1 MRSSYYIVKSLEE
14 VKKVIQS
21 CKETGYC
28 CFDYETNAQPLYM
41 HTFTPT
47 LLSISFQAGSS
58 VQIPLDHFERD
69 KYTDGFDWK
78 KALQMVG
85 KELFQNLKVTK
96 IAWNA
101 KFDDQINKK
110 FGIQCKGTLLDG
122 MLAKYILN
130 EEKPNGLK
138 EMVARYLPGFAGYQK
153 ENNLDKMDWDKKPL
167 DLLSKYAGMDTD
179 CTLRLT
185 LFFEKKLIDLGMYN
199 ILRNL
204 YMPASRLLTEVEAN
218 GLYLDRGFNQQ
229 LLAEYEPKIQAA
241 RDTIYNLPRVQKFN
255 KIYIQGKVQAYL
267 DQLQRELDELDP
279 DNPKDK
285 RKISSRETKIANI
298 RAGIFITQKE
308 QDLIKPINLNSN
320 KDLPALMYS
329 KEGLNLPII
338 AYTQQNYKDTDKPST
353 AEDTLVEL
361 RLRIKKPDSPKA
373 VFLDKLLELR
383 GLEKM
388 YKTYILG
395 WSEKVQDDNCLHGRF
410 LLNGCVTGDTLLV
423 GKDRDIKIQDICPQ
437 EVGVKNVEEENI
449 WLLSQEGTWEQ
460 VTHTINKGLQPT
472 YQITTQR
479 GDILKCTQEHKLLTT
494 RGWKTVKEIY
504 KKQLWVIGYD
514 TSYLD
519 FTKPQMGKASQEV
532 VFREIPNWPGY
543 LASSEGKVFSIKMP
557 GGRGI
562 LDYNHPHELI
572 PRDWGNKGRLR
583 VYLRKNNHKKY
594 AFSVSHLVWMAFNN
608 ASFVP
613 EGYVIDHIDCNPRNN
628 QPSNLQCI
636 TYADNIKRSY
646 CNTRSSF
653 MRGSRNGIT
662 KFTTLK
668 VGQIKEKGLE
678 GYTQNE
684 IQNIFDISQKQV
696 SGILRGERRKNIFI
710 TKIKDYEY
718 LGNQNIY
725 DLSINKYHSYVTRS
739 NYINSNTTSGRL
751 SCISGDS
758 LILTNEGEIPIRD
771 LEYASGL
778 GLQAMTQEG
787 FKTITHFIYKGSEEM
802 YEVELESGKT
812 IQCTLDHKFITNQGT
827 KSLREIYPLNTSK
840 ISLMEYDDNKFKEVR
855 ISRVTPVG
863 IKGVYDLSVEGCHQ
877 FVANGILNHNSA
889 EPNMQ
894 QIPKTSVDP
903 NIKKQLIAKP
913 GQLYLVMD
921 FSQAELRIMAHLSKD
936 ETYLKAFREN
946 KDPHLA
952 IAAQKYGVPYDEAE
966 KIYGDENHPDYK
978 LWKTRRKQA
987 KQIAFGLIYGIQS
1000 KLLSVKLSDPKAG
1013 LIVTP
1018 EEAQQMMDDYFAEHP
1033 RIKKFMGSQERLLY
1047 KQGYI
1052 KSLFGTKRRLPGIYS
1067 ENNADVAYAI
1077 RLAVNFPCQCAASH
1091 MTLFG
1096 AILNY
1101 WDMKRGYF
1109 PSMDTRCLVHDAVY
1123 YNTDPKYINVYTI
1136 WKLWDTFRNPKT
1148 KEYFHFQIDD
1158 INMSMEFEIGRTMGE
1173 ELPFIPG
1180 YDYSKMLQPDF
1191 SVEAYMEEYHKS
1203 KGLLIEDYPKHFPEL
1218 FEQGKQWRQ
1227 LK

>member
-167 DLLSKYAGMDTD
+167 DLLAKYAGMDTD

-241 RDTIYNLPRVQKFN
+241 RDTIYSLPRVQKFN

-395 WSEKVQDDNCLHGRF
+395 WSEKVQDDDCLHGRF
-410 LLNGCVTGDTLLV
+410 LLHG
-423 GKDRDIKIQDICPQ
+423 
-437 EVGVKNVEEENI
+437 
-449 WLLSQEGTWEQ
+449 
-460 VTHTINKGLQPT
+460 
-472 YQITTQR
+472 
-479 GDILKCTQEHKLLTT
+479 
-494 RGWKTVKEIY
+494 
-504 KKQLWVIGYD
+504 
-514 TSYLD
+514 
-519 FTKPQMGKASQEV
+519 
-532 VFREIPNWPGY
+532 
-543 LASSEGKVFSIKMP
+543 
-557 GGRGI
+557 
-562 LDYNHPHELI
+562 
-572 PRDWGNKGRLR
+572 
-583 VYLRKNNHKKY
+583 
-594 AFSVSHLVWMAFNN
+594 
-608 ASFVP
+608 
-613 EGYVIDHIDCNPRNN
+613 
-628 QPSNLQCI
+628 
-636 TYADNIKRSY
+636 
-646 CNTRSSF
+646 
-653 MRGSRNGIT
+653 
-662 KFTTLK
+662 
-668 VGQIKEKGLE
+668 
-678 GYTQNE
+678 
-684 IQNIFDISQKQV
+684 
-696 SGILRGERRKNIFI
+696 
-710 TKIKDYEY
+710 
-718 LGNQNIY
+718 
-725 DLSINKYHSYVTRS
+725 
-739 NYINSNTTSGRL
+739 TTSGRL
-751 SCISGDS
+751 S
-758 LILTNEGEIPIRD
+758 
-771 LEYASGL
+771 
-778 GLQAMTQEG
+778 
-787 FKTITHFIYKGSEEM
+787 
-802 YEVELESGKT
+802 
-812 IQCTLDHKFITNQGT
+812 
-827 KSLREIYPLNTSK
+827 
-840 ISLMEYDDNKFKEVR
+840 
-855 ISRVTPVG
+855 
-863 IKGVYDLSVEGCHQ
+863 
-877 FVANGILNHNSA
+877 SA

-1158 INMSMEFEIGRTMGE
+1158 INMSMDFEIGRTMGE

>member
-47 LLSISFQAGSS
+47 LLSITFQVGSS

-110 FGIQCKGTLLDG
+110 FGIQCKGTFLDG

-138 EMVARYLPGFAGYQK
+138 EMVARYLPWFAGYQK

-167 DLLSKYAGMDTD
+167 DLLAKYAGMDTD
-179 CTLRLT
+179 CTMRLT

-229 LLAEYEPKIQAA
+229 LIAEYEPKIQAA
-241 RDTIYNLPRVQKFN
+241 RDTIYSLPRVQKFN

-395 WSEKVQDDNCLHGRF
+395 WSEKVQDDDCLHGRF
-410 LLNGCVTGDTLLV
+410 LLHGCVTGDTLLV

-751 SCISGDS
+751 S
-758 LILTNEGEIPIRD
+758 
-771 LEYASGL
+771 
-778 GLQAMTQEG
+778 
-787 FKTITHFIYKGSEEM
+787 
-802 YEVELESGKT
+802 
-812 IQCTLDHKFITNQGT
+812 
-827 KSLREIYPLNTSK
+827 
-840 ISLMEYDDNKFKEVR
+840 
-855 ISRVTPVG
+855 
-863 IKGVYDLSVEGCHQ
+863 
-877 FVANGILNHNSA
+877 SA

-1077 RLAVNFPCQCAASH
+1077 RLAVNFPCQGAASH

-1109 PSMDTRCLVHDAVY
+1109 PPMDEVCTVHDAVY
-1123 YNTDPKYINVYTI
+1123 YNTNPKYINLYTI

-1148 KEYFHFQIDD
+1148 KEYFNFQINDVD
-1158 INMSMEFEIGRTMGE
+1158 MSMDFEIGRTMGE

-1180 YDYSKMLQPDF
+1180 YDYSKMLKPDF
-1191 SVEAYMEEYHKS
+1191 SVEAYMEEYHKF
-1203 KGLLIEDYPKHFPEL
+1203 KDIPIKDYPKHFPEL

>member
-167 DLLSKYAGMDTD
+167 DLLAKYAGMDTD

-229 LLAEYEPKIQAA
+229 LLAEYEPKIQVA
-241 RDTIYNLPRVQKFN
+241 RDTIYSLPRVQKFN

-395 WSEKVQDDNCLHGRF
+395 WSEKVQDDDCLHGRF
-410 LLNGCVTGDTLLV
+410 LLHGCVTGDTLLV

-751 SCISGDS
+751 S
-758 LILTNEGEIPIRD
+758 
-771 LEYASGL
+771 
-778 GLQAMTQEG
+778 
-787 FKTITHFIYKGSEEM
+787 
-802 YEVELESGKT
+802 
-812 IQCTLDHKFITNQGT
+812 
-827 KSLREIYPLNTSK
+827 
-840 ISLMEYDDNKFKEVR
+840 
-855 ISRVTPVG
+855 
-863 IKGVYDLSVEGCHQ
+863 
-877 FVANGILNHNSA
+877 SA

-1077 RLAVNFPCQCAASH
+1077 RLAVNFPCQGAASH

-1109 PSMDTRCLVHDAVY
+1109 PPMDEVCTVHDAVY
-1123 YNTDPKYINVYTI
+1123 YNTNPKYINLYTI

-1148 KEYFHFQIDD
+1148 KEYFNFQINDVD
-1158 INMSMEFEIGRTMGE
+1158 MSMEFEIGRTMGE

-1180 YDYSKMLQPDF
+1180 YDYSKMLKPDF
-1191 SVEAYMEEYHKS
+1191 SVEAYMEEYHKF
-1203 KGLLIEDYPKHFPEL
+1203 KDIPIKDYPKHFPEL

>member
-229 LLAEYEPKIQAA
+229 LLAEYEPKIQAS
-241 RDTIYNLPRVQKFN
+241 RDTIYSLPRVQKFN

-410 LLNGCVTGDTLLV
+410 LLNG
-423 GKDRDIKIQDICPQ
+423 
-437 EVGVKNVEEENI
+437 
-449 WLLSQEGTWEQ
+449 
-460 VTHTINKGLQPT
+460 
-472 YQITTQR
+472 
-479 GDILKCTQEHKLLTT
+479 
-494 RGWKTVKEIY
+494 
-504 KKQLWVIGYD
+504 
-514 TSYLD
+514 
-519 FTKPQMGKASQEV
+519 
-532 VFREIPNWPGY
+532 
-543 LASSEGKVFSIKMP
+543 
-557 GGRGI
+557 
-562 LDYNHPHELI
+562 
-572 PRDWGNKGRLR
+572 
-583 VYLRKNNHKKY
+583 
-594 AFSVSHLVWMAFNN
+594 
-608 ASFVP
+608 
-613 EGYVIDHIDCNPRNN
+613 
-628 QPSNLQCI
+628 
-636 TYADNIKRSY
+636 
-646 CNTRSSF
+646 
-653 MRGSRNGIT
+653 
-662 KFTTLK
+662 
-668 VGQIKEKGLE
+668 
-678 GYTQNE
+678 
-684 IQNIFDISQKQV
+684 
-696 SGILRGERRKNIFI
+696 
-710 TKIKDYEY
+710 
-718 LGNQNIY
+718 
-725 DLSINKYHSYVTRS
+725 
-739 NYINSNTTSGRL
+739 TTSGRL

-758 LILTNEGEIPIRD
+758 IILTNEGEIPIRD

-787 FKTITHFIYKGSEEM
+787 FKTITHFIYKGSGEM

-855 ISRVTPVG
+855 ISKVTPVG
-863 IKGVYDLSVEGCHQ
+863 VKGVYDLSVEGCHQ

-1158 INMSMEFEIGRTMGE
+1158 INMSMDFEIGRTMGE

-1191 SVEAYMEEYHKS
+1191 SVEVYMEEYHKS

>member
-179 CTLRLT
+179 CTMRLT

-241 RDTIYNLPRVQKFN
+241 RDTIYSLPRVQKFN

-308 QDLIKPINLNSN
+308 QDLIKPLNLNSN

-410 LLNGCVTGDTLLV
+410 LLNG
-423 GKDRDIKIQDICPQ
+423 
-437 EVGVKNVEEENI
+437 
-449 WLLSQEGTWEQ
+449 
-460 VTHTINKGLQPT
+460 
-472 YQITTQR
+472 
-479 GDILKCTQEHKLLTT
+479 
-494 RGWKTVKEIY
+494 
-504 KKQLWVIGYD
+504 
-514 TSYLD
+514 
-519 FTKPQMGKASQEV
+519 
-532 VFREIPNWPGY
+532 
-543 LASSEGKVFSIKMP
+543 
-557 GGRGI
+557 
-562 LDYNHPHELI
+562 
-572 PRDWGNKGRLR
+572 
-583 VYLRKNNHKKY
+583 
-594 AFSVSHLVWMAFNN
+594 
-608 ASFVP
+608 
-613 EGYVIDHIDCNPRNN
+613 
-628 QPSNLQCI
+628 
-636 TYADNIKRSY
+636 
-646 CNTRSSF
+646 
-653 MRGSRNGIT
+653 
-662 KFTTLK
+662 
-668 VGQIKEKGLE
+668 
-678 GYTQNE
+678 
-684 IQNIFDISQKQV
+684 
-696 SGILRGERRKNIFI
+696 
-710 TKIKDYEY
+710 
-718 LGNQNIY
+718 
-725 DLSINKYHSYVTRS
+725 
-739 NYINSNTTSGRL
+739 TTSGRL

-758 LILTNEGEIPIRD
+758 IILTNEGEIPIRD

-855 ISRVTPVG
+855 ISRVTPIGV
-863 IKGVYDLSVEGCHQ
+863 KGVYDLSVEGCHQ

>member
-167 DLLSKYAGMDTD
+167 DLLAKYAGMDTD

-241 RDTIYNLPRVQKFN
+241 RDTIYSLPRVQKFN

-395 WSEKVQDDNCLHGRF
+395 WSEKVQDDDCLHGRF
-410 LLNGCVTGDTLLV
+410 LLHGCVTGDTLLV

-494 RGWKTVKEIY
+494 KGWKTVKEIY

-684 IQNIFDISQKQV
+684 IQNIFDIPQKQV

-751 SCISGDS
+751 S
-758 LILTNEGEIPIRD
+758 
-771 LEYASGL
+771 
-778 GLQAMTQEG
+778 
-787 FKTITHFIYKGSEEM
+787 
-802 YEVELESGKT
+802 
-812 IQCTLDHKFITNQGT
+812 
-827 KSLREIYPLNTSK
+827 
-840 ISLMEYDDNKFKEVR
+840 
-855 ISRVTPVG
+855 
-863 IKGVYDLSVEGCHQ
+863 
-877 FVANGILNHNSA
+877 SA

-1158 INMSMEFEIGRTMGE
+1158 INMSMDFEIGRTMGE

>member
-167 DLLSKYAGMDTD
+167 DLLAKYAGMDTD

-241 RDTIYNLPRVQKFN
+241 RDTIYSLPRVQKFN

-395 WSEKVQDDNCLHGRF
+395 WSEKVQDDDCLHGRF
-410 LLNGCVTGDTLLV
+410 LLHG
-423 GKDRDIKIQDICPQ
+423 
-437 EVGVKNVEEENI
+437 
-449 WLLSQEGTWEQ
+449 
-460 VTHTINKGLQPT
+460 
-472 YQITTQR
+472 
-479 GDILKCTQEHKLLTT
+479 
-494 RGWKTVKEIY
+494 
-504 KKQLWVIGYD
+504 
-514 TSYLD
+514 
-519 FTKPQMGKASQEV
+519 
-532 VFREIPNWPGY
+532 
-543 LASSEGKVFSIKMP
+543 
-557 GGRGI
+557 
-562 LDYNHPHELI
+562 
-572 PRDWGNKGRLR
+572 
-583 VYLRKNNHKKY
+583 
-594 AFSVSHLVWMAFNN
+594 
-608 ASFVP
+608 
-613 EGYVIDHIDCNPRNN
+613 
-628 QPSNLQCI
+628 
-636 TYADNIKRSY
+636 
-646 CNTRSSF
+646 
-653 MRGSRNGIT
+653 
-662 KFTTLK
+662 
-668 VGQIKEKGLE
+668 
-678 GYTQNE
+678 
-684 IQNIFDISQKQV
+684 
-696 SGILRGERRKNIFI
+696 
-710 TKIKDYEY
+710 
-718 LGNQNIY
+718 
-725 DLSINKYHSYVTRS
+725 
-739 NYINSNTTSGRL
+739 TTSGRL
-751 SCISGDS
+751 S
-758 LILTNEGEIPIRD
+758 
-771 LEYASGL
+771 
-778 GLQAMTQEG
+778 
-787 FKTITHFIYKGSEEM
+787 
-802 YEVELESGKT
+802 
-812 IQCTLDHKFITNQGT
+812 
-827 KSLREIYPLNTSK
+827 
-840 ISLMEYDDNKFKEVR
+840 
-855 ISRVTPVG
+855 
-863 IKGVYDLSVEGCHQ
+863 
-877 FVANGILNHNSA
+877 SA

-966 KIYGDENHPDYK
+966 KIYGDENNPDYK

-1158 INMSMEFEIGRTMGE
+1158 INMSMDFEIGRTMGE

>member
-241 RDTIYNLPRVQKFN
+241 RDTIYSLPRVQKFN

-395 WSEKVQDDNCLHGRF
+395 WSEKVQDDDCLHGRF
-410 LLNGCVTGDTLLV
+410 LLHGCVTGDTLLV

-608 ASFVP
+608 APFVP

-751 SCISGDS
+751 S
-758 LILTNEGEIPIRD
+758 
-771 LEYASGL
+771 
-778 GLQAMTQEG
+778 
-787 FKTITHFIYKGSEEM
+787 
-802 YEVELESGKT
+802 
-812 IQCTLDHKFITNQGT
+812 
-827 KSLREIYPLNTSK
+827 
-840 ISLMEYDDNKFKEVR
+840 
-855 ISRVTPVG
+855 
-863 IKGVYDLSVEGCHQ
+863 
-877 FVANGILNHNSA
+877 SA

-1077 RLAVNFPCQCAASH
+1077 RLAVNFPCQGAASH

-1109 PSMDTRCLVHDAVY
+1109 PPMDEVCTVHDAVY
-1123 YNTDPKYINVYTI
+1123 YNTNPKYINLYTI

-1148 KEYFHFQIDD
+1148 KEYFNFQINDVD
-1158 INMSMEFEIGRTMGE
+1158 MSMDFEIGRTMGE

-1191 SVEAYMEEYHKS
+1191 SVEAYMEEYHKF
-1203 KGLLIEDYPKHFPEL
+1203 KDIPIKDYPKHFPEL

>member
-241 RDTIYNLPRVQKFN
+241 RDTIYSLPRVQKFN

-267 DQLQRELDELDP
+267 DRLQRELDELDP

-383 GLEKM
+383 GLDKM

-395 WSEKVQDDNCLHGRF
+395 WSEKVQDDDCLHGRF
-410 LLNGCVTGDTLLV
+410 LLHGCVTGDTLLV

-751 SCISGDS
+751 S
-758 LILTNEGEIPIRD
+758 
-771 LEYASGL
+771 
-778 GLQAMTQEG
+778 
-787 FKTITHFIYKGSEEM
+787 
-802 YEVELESGKT
+802 
-812 IQCTLDHKFITNQGT
+812 
-827 KSLREIYPLNTSK
+827 
-840 ISLMEYDDNKFKEVR
+840 
-855 ISRVTPVG
+855 
-863 IKGVYDLSVEGCHQ
+863 
-877 FVANGILNHNSA
+877 SA

-1158 INMSMEFEIGRTMGE
+1158 INMSMDFEIGRTMGE

-1180 YDYSKMLQPDF
+1180 YDYSKMLKPDF
-1191 SVEAYMEEYHKS
+1191 SVEAYMEEYHKF
-1203 KGLLIEDYPKHFPEL
+1203 KDIPIKDYPKHFPEL

>member
-110 FGIQCKGTLLDG
+110 FGIQCKGTFLDG

-167 DLLSKYAGMDTD
+167 DLLAKYAGMDTD

-241 RDTIYNLPRVQKFN
+241 RDTIYSLPRVQKFN

-395 WSEKVQDDNCLHGRF
+395 WSEKVQDDDCLHGRF
-410 LLNGCVTGDTLLV
+410 LLHGCVTGDTLLV

-504 KKQLWVIGYD
+504 KKQLWVISYD

-751 SCISGDS
+751 S
-758 LILTNEGEIPIRD
+758 
-771 LEYASGL
+771 
-778 GLQAMTQEG
+778 
-787 FKTITHFIYKGSEEM
+787 
-802 YEVELESGKT
+802 
-812 IQCTLDHKFITNQGT
+812 
-827 KSLREIYPLNTSK
+827 
-840 ISLMEYDDNKFKEVR
+840 
-855 ISRVTPVG
+855 
-863 IKGVYDLSVEGCHQ
+863 
-877 FVANGILNHNSA
+877 SA

>member
-241 RDTIYNLPRVQKFN
+241 RDTIYSLPRVQKFN
-255 KIYIQGKVQAYL
+255 GIYIQGKIQAYL

-395 WSEKVQDDNCLHGRF
+395 WSEKVQDDDCLHGRF
-410 LLNGCVTGDTLLV
+410 LLHG
-423 GKDRDIKIQDICPQ
+423 
-437 EVGVKNVEEENI
+437 
-449 WLLSQEGTWEQ
+449 
-460 VTHTINKGLQPT
+460 
-472 YQITTQR
+472 
-479 GDILKCTQEHKLLTT
+479 
-494 RGWKTVKEIY
+494 
-504 KKQLWVIGYD
+504 
-514 TSYLD
+514 
-519 FTKPQMGKASQEV
+519 
-532 VFREIPNWPGY
+532 
-543 LASSEGKVFSIKMP
+543 
-557 GGRGI
+557 
-562 LDYNHPHELI
+562 
-572 PRDWGNKGRLR
+572 
-583 VYLRKNNHKKY
+583 
-594 AFSVSHLVWMAFNN
+594 
-608 ASFVP
+608 
-613 EGYVIDHIDCNPRNN
+613 
-628 QPSNLQCI
+628 
-636 TYADNIKRSY
+636 
-646 CNTRSSF
+646 
-653 MRGSRNGIT
+653 
-662 KFTTLK
+662 
-668 VGQIKEKGLE
+668 
-678 GYTQNE
+678 
-684 IQNIFDISQKQV
+684 
-696 SGILRGERRKNIFI
+696 
-710 TKIKDYEY
+710 
-718 LGNQNIY
+718 
-725 DLSINKYHSYVTRS
+725 
-739 NYINSNTTSGRL
+739 TTSGRL
-751 SCISGDS
+751 S
-758 LILTNEGEIPIRD
+758 
-771 LEYASGL
+771 
-778 GLQAMTQEG
+778 
-787 FKTITHFIYKGSEEM
+787 
-802 YEVELESGKT
+802 
-812 IQCTLDHKFITNQGT
+812 
-827 KSLREIYPLNTSK
+827 
-840 ISLMEYDDNKFKEVR
+840 
-855 ISRVTPVG
+855 
-863 IKGVYDLSVEGCHQ
+863 
-877 FVANGILNHNSA
+877 SA

-936 ETYLKAFREN
+936 ETYLKAFKEN

-1101 WDMKRGYF
+1101 WEMKQGCF
-1109 PSMDTRCLVHDAVY
+1109 PEMDIHCLVHDAVY
-1123 YNTDPKYINVYTI
+1123 YNTDPRYINVYTV
-1136 WKLWDTFRNPKT
+1136 WKMWNTFRNPKT
-1148 KEYFHFQIDD
+1148 QEYFHFQIEDVD
-1158 INMSMEFEIGRTMGE
+1158 LSMDFSVGRTMAE

-1180 YDYSKMLQPDF
+1180 FDYNKMLQPDF
-1191 SVEAYMEEYHKS
+1191 SVEAYMEEYHRS
-1203 KGLLIEDYPKHFPEL
+1203 KKVLIKEYKNEYPEE
-1218 FEQGKQWRQ
+1218 FEKGKNW
-1227 LK
+1227 K

>member
-28 CFDYETNAQPLYM
+28 CFDYETNAKPIYM

-47 LLSISFQAGSS
+47 LLSITFQVGSS

-138 EMVARYLPGFAGYQK
+138 EMVARYLPWFAGYQK

-167 DLLSKYAGMDTD
+167 DLLAKYAGLDTD
-179 CTLRLT
+179 CTMRLT

-241 RDTIYNLPRVQKFN
+241 RDTIYSLPRVQKFN
-255 KIYIQGKVQAYL
+255 GVYIQGKVQAYL

-395 WSEKVQDDNCLHGRF
+395 WSEKVQDDDCLHGRF
-410 LLNGCVTGDTLLV
+410 LLHG
-423 GKDRDIKIQDICPQ
+423 
-437 EVGVKNVEEENI
+437 
-449 WLLSQEGTWEQ
+449 
-460 VTHTINKGLQPT
+460 
-472 YQITTQR
+472 
-479 GDILKCTQEHKLLTT
+479 
-494 RGWKTVKEIY
+494 
-504 KKQLWVIGYD
+504 
-514 TSYLD
+514 
-519 FTKPQMGKASQEV
+519 
-532 VFREIPNWPGY
+532 
-543 LASSEGKVFSIKMP
+543 
-557 GGRGI
+557 
-562 LDYNHPHELI
+562 
-572 PRDWGNKGRLR
+572 
-583 VYLRKNNHKKY
+583 
-594 AFSVSHLVWMAFNN
+594 
-608 ASFVP
+608 
-613 EGYVIDHIDCNPRNN
+613 
-628 QPSNLQCI
+628 
-636 TYADNIKRSY
+636 
-646 CNTRSSF
+646 
-653 MRGSRNGIT
+653 
-662 KFTTLK
+662 
-668 VGQIKEKGLE
+668 
-678 GYTQNE
+678 
-684 IQNIFDISQKQV
+684 
-696 SGILRGERRKNIFI
+696 
-710 TKIKDYEY
+710 
-718 LGNQNIY
+718 
-725 DLSINKYHSYVTRS
+725 
-739 NYINSNTTSGRL
+739 TTSGRL
-751 SCISGDS
+751 S
-758 LILTNEGEIPIRD
+758 
-771 LEYASGL
+771 
-778 GLQAMTQEG
+778 
-787 FKTITHFIYKGSEEM
+787 
-802 YEVELESGKT
+802 
-812 IQCTLDHKFITNQGT
+812 
-827 KSLREIYPLNTSK
+827 
-840 ISLMEYDDNKFKEVR
+840 
-855 ISRVTPVG
+855 
-863 IKGVYDLSVEGCHQ
+863 
-877 FVANGILNHNSA
+877 SA

-936 ETYLKAFREN
+936 ETYLKAFKEN

-1158 INMSMEFEIGRTMGE
+1158 INMSMDFEIGRTMGE

-1203 KGLLIEDYPKHFPEL
+1203 KGLLIEDYPKYFPEL

>member
-1 MRSSYYIVKSLEE
+1 MRSSYYIVKNLEE
-14 VKKVIQS
+14 VKQVIQS

-28 CFDYETNAQPLYM
+28 CFDYETNAQPLYVQ
-41 HTFTPT
+41 TFTPT

-78 KALQMVG
+78 EALQMVG

-241 RDTIYNLPRVQKFN
+241 RDTIYGLPRVQKFN
-255 KIYIQGKVQAYL
+255 KIYVQGKVQAYL

-298 RAGIFITQKE
+298 RAGIFTTQKE

-320 KDLPALMYS
+320 RDLPALMYS

-338 AYTQQNYKDTDKPST
+338 AYTQQNYRDTDKPST
-353 AEDTLVEL
+353 AEDTLIEL
-361 RLRIKKPDSPKA
+361 RLKIKKPDSPKA

-410 LLNGCVTGDTLLV
+410 LLHGCVTGDTLLV

-494 RGWKTVKEIY
+494 KGWKTVKEIY

-751 SCISGDS
+751 S
-758 LILTNEGEIPIRD
+758 
-771 LEYASGL
+771 
-778 GLQAMTQEG
+778 
-787 FKTITHFIYKGSEEM
+787 
-802 YEVELESGKT
+802 
-812 IQCTLDHKFITNQGT
+812 
-827 KSLREIYPLNTSK
+827 
-840 ISLMEYDDNKFKEVR
+840 
-855 ISRVTPVG
+855 
-863 IKGVYDLSVEGCHQ
+863 
-877 FVANGILNHNSA
+877 SA

-903 NIKKQLIAKP
+903 NIKKQLIARP

-1077 RLAVNFPCQCAASH
+1077 RLAVNFPCQGAASH

-1096 AILNY
+1096 AVLNY

-1109 PSMDTRCLVHDAVY
+1109 PPMDEVCTVHDAVY
-1123 YNTDPKYINVYTI
+1123 YNTNPKYINLYTI

-1148 KEYFHFQIDD
+1148 KEYFNFQINDVD
-1158 INMSMEFEIGRTMGE
+1158 LSMDFSIGRNMAE

-1180 YDYSKMLQPDF
+1180 YDYSKMLRDDF
-1191 SVEAYMEEYHKS
+1191 SIEAYMEEYHQYKDIPTKS
-1203 KGLLIEDYPKHFPEL
+1203 FPEKFPEL
-1218 FEQGKQWRQ
+1218 FQEGKNWKS
-1227 LK
+1227 L

>member
-241 RDTIYNLPRVQKFN
+241 RDTIYSLPRVQKFN

-395 WSEKVQDDNCLHGRF
+395 WSEKVQDDDCLHGRF
-410 LLNGCVTGDTLLV
+410 LLHGCVTGDTLLV

-594 AFSVSHLVWMAFNN
+594 AFLVSHLVWMAFNN

-636 TYADNIKRSY
+636 TYADNIKRSH

-668 VGQIKEKGLE
+668 VGQIKEKSLE

-751 SCISGDS
+751 S
-758 LILTNEGEIPIRD
+758 
-771 LEYASGL
+771 
-778 GLQAMTQEG
+778 
-787 FKTITHFIYKGSEEM
+787 
-802 YEVELESGKT
+802 
-812 IQCTLDHKFITNQGT
+812 
-827 KSLREIYPLNTSK
+827 
-840 ISLMEYDDNKFKEVR
+840 
-855 ISRVTPVG
+855 
-863 IKGVYDLSVEGCHQ
+863 
-877 FVANGILNHNSA
+877 SA

>member
-14 VKKVIQS
+14 VKKVIRS

-167 DLLSKYAGMDTD
+167 DLLAKYAGMDTD

-241 RDTIYNLPRVQKFN
+241 RDTIYSLPRVQKFN

-395 WSEKVQDDNCLHGRF
+395 WSEKVQDDDCLHGRF
-410 LLNGCVTGDTLLV
+410 LLHGCVTGDTLLV

-519 FTKPQMGKASQEV
+519 FTKPKMGKASQEV

-653 MRGSRNGIT
+653 MRGSLNGIT

-751 SCISGDS
+751 S
-758 LILTNEGEIPIRD
+758 
-771 LEYASGL
+771 
-778 GLQAMTQEG
+778 
-787 FKTITHFIYKGSEEM
+787 
-802 YEVELESGKT
+802 
-812 IQCTLDHKFITNQGT
+812 
-827 KSLREIYPLNTSK
+827 
-840 ISLMEYDDNKFKEVR
+840 
-855 ISRVTPVG
+855 
-863 IKGVYDLSVEGCHQ
+863 
-877 FVANGILNHNSA
+877 SA

-1158 INMSMEFEIGRTMGE
+1158 INMSMDFEIGRTMGE

>member
-110 FGIQCKGTLLDG
+110 FGIQCKGTFLDG

-241 RDTIYNLPRVQKFN
+241 RDTIYSLPRVQKFN
-255 KIYIQGKVQAYL
+255 GIYIQGKVQAYL

-395 WSEKVQDDNCLHGRF
+395 WSEKVQDDDCLHGRF
-410 LLNGCVTGDTLLV
+410 LLHGCVTGDTLLV

-494 RGWKTVKEIY
+494 RGWKTIKEIY

-532 VFREIPNWPGY
+532 VFREIHNWPGY

-696 SGILRGERRKNIFI
+696 SSILRGERRKNIFI

-751 SCISGDS
+751 S
-758 LILTNEGEIPIRD
+758 
-771 LEYASGL
+771 
-778 GLQAMTQEG
+778 
-787 FKTITHFIYKGSEEM
+787 
-802 YEVELESGKT
+802 
-812 IQCTLDHKFITNQGT
+812 
-827 KSLREIYPLNTSK
+827 
-840 ISLMEYDDNKFKEVR
+840 
-855 ISRVTPVG
+855 
-863 IKGVYDLSVEGCHQ
+863 
-877 FVANGILNHNSA
+877 SA

-1077 RLAVNFPCQCAASH
+1077 RLAVNFPCQGAASH

-1109 PSMDTRCLVHDAVY
+1109 PPMDEVCTVHDAVY
-1123 YNTDPKYINVYTI
+1123 YNTNPKYINLYTI

-1148 KEYFHFQIDD
+1148 KEYFNFQINDVD
-1158 INMSMEFEIGRTMGE
+1158 MSMDFEIGRTMGE

-1191 SVEAYMEEYHKS
+1191 SVEAYMEEYHKF
-1203 KGLLIEDYPKHFPEL
+1203 KDIPIKDYPKHFPEL

>member
-204 YMPASRLLTEVEAN
+204 YMPASRLLTEVESN

-241 RDTIYNLPRVQKFN
+241 RDTIYSLPRVQKFN

-395 WSEKVQDDNCLHGRF
+395 WSEKVQDDDCLHGRF
-410 LLNGCVTGDTLLV
+410 LLNG
-423 GKDRDIKIQDICPQ
+423 
-437 EVGVKNVEEENI
+437 
-449 WLLSQEGTWEQ
+449 
-460 VTHTINKGLQPT
+460 
-472 YQITTQR
+472 
-479 GDILKCTQEHKLLTT
+479 
-494 RGWKTVKEIY
+494 
-504 KKQLWVIGYD
+504 
-514 TSYLD
+514 
-519 FTKPQMGKASQEV
+519 
-532 VFREIPNWPGY
+532 
-543 LASSEGKVFSIKMP
+543 
-557 GGRGI
+557 
-562 LDYNHPHELI
+562 
-572 PRDWGNKGRLR
+572 
-583 VYLRKNNHKKY
+583 
-594 AFSVSHLVWMAFNN
+594 
-608 ASFVP
+608 
-613 EGYVIDHIDCNPRNN
+613 
-628 QPSNLQCI
+628 
-636 TYADNIKRSY
+636 
-646 CNTRSSF
+646 
-653 MRGSRNGIT
+653 
-662 KFTTLK
+662 
-668 VGQIKEKGLE
+668 
-678 GYTQNE
+678 
-684 IQNIFDISQKQV
+684 
-696 SGILRGERRKNIFI
+696 
-710 TKIKDYEY
+710 
-718 LGNQNIY
+718 
-725 DLSINKYHSYVTRS
+725 
-739 NYINSNTTSGRL
+739 TTSGRL

-863 IKGVYDLSVEGCHQ
+863 VKGVYDLSVEGCHQ

-1077 RLAVNFPCQCAASH
+1077 RLAVNFPCQGAASH

-1158 INMSMEFEIGRTMGE
+1158 INMSMDFEIGRTMGE

-1180 YDYSKMLQPDF
+1180 YDYSKMLKPDF
-1191 SVEAYMEEYHKS
+1191 SVEAYMEEYHKF
-1203 KGLLIEDYPKHFPEL
+1203 KDIPIKDYPKHFPEL
-1218 FEQGKQWRQ
+1218 FKQGKQWRQ

>member
-167 DLLSKYAGMDTD
+167 DLLAKYAGMDTD

-241 RDTIYNLPRVQKFN
+241 RDTIYSLPRVQKFN

-395 WSEKVQDDNCLHGRF
+395 WSEKVQDDDCLHGRF
-410 LLNGCVTGDTLLV
+410 LLHGCVTGDTLLV

-751 SCISGDS
+751 S
-758 LILTNEGEIPIRD
+758 
-771 LEYASGL
+771 
-778 GLQAMTQEG
+778 
-787 FKTITHFIYKGSEEM
+787 
-802 YEVELESGKT
+802 
-812 IQCTLDHKFITNQGT
+812 
-827 KSLREIYPLNTSK
+827 
-840 ISLMEYDDNKFKEVR
+840 
-855 ISRVTPVG
+855 
-863 IKGVYDLSVEGCHQ
+863 
-877 FVANGILNHNSA
+877 SA

-1077 RLAVNFPCQCAASH
+1077 RLAVNFPCQGAASH

-1109 PSMDTRCLVHDAVY
+1109 PPMDEVCTVHDAVY
-1123 YNTDPKYINVYTI
+1123 YNTNPKYINLYTI

-1148 KEYFHFQIDD
+1148 KEYFNFQINDVD
-1158 INMSMEFEIGRTMGE
+1158 LSMDFSIGRNMAE

-1180 YDYSKMLQPDF
+1180 YDYSKMLRDDF
-1191 SVEAYMEEYHKS
+1191 SVDAYMEEYHQYKGITIKS
-1203 KGLLIEDYPKHFPEL
+1203 FPEKFPEL
-1218 FEQGKQWRQ
+1218 FQEGKNWKS
-1227 LK
+1227 L

>member
-241 RDTIYNLPRVQKFN
+241 RDTIYSLPRVQKFN

-395 WSEKVQDDNCLHGRF
+395 WSEKVQDDDCLHGRF
-410 LLNGCVTGDTLLV
+410 LLHGCVTGDTLLV

-572 PRDWGNKGRLR
+572 PRDWGNKGKLR

-751 SCISGDS
+751 S
-758 LILTNEGEIPIRD
+758 
-771 LEYASGL
+771 
-778 GLQAMTQEG
+778 
-787 FKTITHFIYKGSEEM
+787 
-802 YEVELESGKT
+802 
-812 IQCTLDHKFITNQGT
+812 
-827 KSLREIYPLNTSK
+827 
-840 ISLMEYDDNKFKEVR
+840 
-855 ISRVTPVG
+855 
-863 IKGVYDLSVEGCHQ
+863 
-877 FVANGILNHNSA
+877 SA

-1077 RLAVNFPCQCAASH
+1077 RLAVNFPCQGAASH

-1109 PSMDTRCLVHDAVY
+1109 PPMDEVCTVHDAVY
-1123 YNTDPKYINVYTI
+1123 YNTNPKYINLYTI

-1148 KEYFHFQIDD
+1148 KEYFNFQINDVD
-1158 INMSMEFEIGRTMGE
+1158 MSMEFEIGRTMGE

-1180 YDYSKMLQPDF
+1180 YDYSKMLKPDF
-1191 SVEAYMEEYHKS
+1191 SVEAYMEEYHKF
-1203 KGLLIEDYPKHFPEL
+1203 KDIPIKDYPKHFPEL

>member
-138 EMVARYLPGFAGYQK
+138 EMVARYLPEFAGYQK

-241 RDTIYNLPRVQKFN
+241 RDTIYSLPRVQKFN

-395 WSEKVQDDNCLHGRF
+395 WSEKVQDDDCLHGRF
-410 LLNGCVTGDTLLV
+410 LLNG
-423 GKDRDIKIQDICPQ
+423 
-437 EVGVKNVEEENI
+437 
-449 WLLSQEGTWEQ
+449 
-460 VTHTINKGLQPT
+460 
-472 YQITTQR
+472 
-479 GDILKCTQEHKLLTT
+479 
-494 RGWKTVKEIY
+494 
-504 KKQLWVIGYD
+504 
-514 TSYLD
+514 
-519 FTKPQMGKASQEV
+519 
-532 VFREIPNWPGY
+532 
-543 LASSEGKVFSIKMP
+543 
-557 GGRGI
+557 
-562 LDYNHPHELI
+562 
-572 PRDWGNKGRLR
+572 
-583 VYLRKNNHKKY
+583 
-594 AFSVSHLVWMAFNN
+594 
-608 ASFVP
+608 
-613 EGYVIDHIDCNPRNN
+613 
-628 QPSNLQCI
+628 
-636 TYADNIKRSY
+636 
-646 CNTRSSF
+646 
-653 MRGSRNGIT
+653 
-662 KFTTLK
+662 
-668 VGQIKEKGLE
+668 
-678 GYTQNE
+678 
-684 IQNIFDISQKQV
+684 
-696 SGILRGERRKNIFI
+696 
-710 TKIKDYEY
+710 
-718 LGNQNIY
+718 
-725 DLSINKYHSYVTRS
+725 
-739 NYINSNTTSGRL
+739 TTSGRL
-751 SCISGDS
+751 SCILGDS

-863 IKGVYDLSVEGCHQ
+863 VKGVYDLSVEGCHQ

-1077 RLAVNFPCQCAASH
+1077 RLAVNFPCQGAASH

-1109 PSMDTRCLVHDAVY
+1109 PPMDEVCTVHDAVY
-1123 YNTDPKYINVYTI
+1123 YNTNPKYINLYTI

-1148 KEYFHFQIDD
+1148 KEYFNFQINDVD
-1158 INMSMEFEIGRTMGE
+1158 MSMEFEIGRTMGE

-1180 YDYSKMLQPDF
+1180 YDYSKMLKPDF
-1191 SVEAYMEEYHKS
+1191 SVEAYMEEYHKF
-1203 KGLLIEDYPKHFPEL
+1203 KDIPIKDYPKHFPEL